1 MNKIL
6 LKGTD
11 LQISP
16 VALGTDSYGLLT
28 NEEESFSLLDEF
40 FSLGGNLLDTA
51 LIYSDW
57 VPGEKS
63 RSEKLLGRWMKKRGR
78 RDDVIIS
85 TKGSHPDFATMNV
98 HRLSKADIEGD
109 MDKSLTHLGTDYVD
123 IYWLHRDSEELPVGE
138 IMDTLGG
145 LVKAGKARYI
155 GVSNWTN
162 RRIAEANKYAENN
175 NLPFISGSQIQYGI
189 AEGIKEMGD
198 PTLVLMNDEEYAFF
212 KKTKMPVFAFE
223 SQSKGFYSKLDL
235 LGLEELSAKKAYARF
250 MTEKNIKRYDVIKA
264 LSEKYSVSVA
274 EIVVATLCSNGDF
287 QTIPI
292 VGCKN
297 SAHLQS
303 SVAGAELKLT
313 QDEVY
318 SVLNV

>member
-1 MNKIL
+1 MEKVI

-11 LQISP
+11 LCVSQ

-28 NEEESFSLLDEF
+28 NEEESYALLDEF
-40 FSLGGNLLDTA
+40 FALGGNLLDTA

-85 TKGSHPDFATMNV
+85 TKGSHPDFATMDV
-98 HRLSKADIEGD
+98 HRLSKEDIEGD
-109 MDKSLTHLGTDYVD
+109 IEKSLTHLGTDYVD
-123 IYWLHRDSEELPVGE
+123 IYWLHRDSEALPVDG

-145 LVKAGKARYI
+145 LVKAGKIRYI
-155 GVSNWTN
+155 GMSNWTHK
-162 RRIAEANKYAENN
+162 RIEEANKYAKANG
-175 NLPFISGSQIQYGI
+175 LPLIVSSQIQYSV
-189 AEGIKEMGD
+189 AEAIKEHND
-198 PTLVLMNDEEYAFF
+198 PTLVLMNDNEYNYF
-212 KKTKMPVFAFE
+212 KEKKMPVFAFA
-223 SQSKGFYSKLDL
+223 SQAKGFFSKLDA
-235 LGLEELSAKKAYARF
+235 LGEDGVSGKAYERYFSETNLKRF
-250 MTEKNIKRYDVIKA
+250 KVIKA

-274 EIVVATLCSNGDF
+274 EIVIALLVSNEDF

-297 SAHLQS
+297 SAHLNS
-303 SVAGAELKLT
+303 SVAGTNVKLT
-313 QDEVY
+313 QEEVY
-318 SVLNV
+318 SVIKI

>member
-1 MNKIL
+1 MEKVI

-11 LQISP
+11 LLVSP

-28 NEEESFSLLDEF
+28 DEEESYALLDEF

-85 TKGSHPDFATMNV
+85 TKGSHPDFATMDV

-109 MDKSLTHLGTDYVD
+109 MDKSLAHLGTDYVD
-123 IYWLHRDSEELPVGE
+123 IYWLHRDCEALPVCE

-145 LVKAGKARYI
+145 LVKAGKTRYI
-155 GVSNWTN
+155 GMSNWTYK
-162 RRIAEANKYAENN
+162 RIDEANEYAKRN
-175 NLPFISGSQIQYGI
+175 NLPLISSSQIQYSV
-189 AEGIKEMGD
+189 AEAIKEHND
-198 PTLVLMNDEEYAFF
+198 PTLVLMNDDEYNYFTE
-212 KKTKMPVFAFE
+212 KKMPVFAFA
-223 SQSKGFYSKLDL
+223 SQAKGFFSKLDN
-235 LGLEELSAKKAYARF
+235 LGEEGVSGKAYERYFSETNLKRF
-250 MTEKNIKRYDVIKA
+250 KVIKA

-274 EIVVATLCSNGDF
+274 EIVIALLVSNEDF

-303 SVAGAELKLT
+303 SVAGTDIKLT
-313 QDEVY
+313 QEEVY
-318 SVLNV
+318 SVIKL